1 MALVVKSP
9 FAIAGDLRDRGLI
22 PRSGRTPGIGNGN
35 PLPYSCLENPRDWGA
50 WGAAICGVTQ
60 SRTRLMRLSS
70 KHIFYINMHT
80 YRYMHISRNGFTP
93 KFALIRYKGV
103 VPGSSPGG
111 SREFKAGTASVRIR
125 KQLLNYTL
133 IKDTKS
139 NRIRIAQ
146 EENSVKKRGWIK
158 FQSRE
163 LTSPTKAA
171 GVLPFSRRS

>member
-1 MALVVKSP
+1 MALVVKNP
-9 FAIAGDLRDRGLI
+9 PANAGDVRDEGSI

-60 SRTRLMRLSS
+60 SRTRLTRLSS

-111 SREFKAGTASVRIR
+111 SREFEAGTASARIR
-125 KQLLNYTL
+125 KQLLN
-133 IKDTKS
+133 
-139 NRIRIAQ
+139 
-146 EENSVKKRGWIK
+146 
-158 FQSRE
+158 
-163 LTSPTKAA
+163 
-171 GVLPFSRRS
+171 